1 MRNARWSWTWTEGMS
16 SGFGWKGCIF
26 DATTSGEG
34 GRMERGVG
42 MFKYRQEGVRWGLID
57 AENDLLEG
65 PGSVP

>member
-1 MRNARWSWTWTEGMS
+1 MS

-42 MFKYRQEGVRWGLID
+42 MFKRRQEGVRWGLID
-57 AENDLLEG
+57 ARNDLLEG